1 MIGELTGWT
10 IEGQRHLYGSQFGE
24 TGDGDLSTYAA
35 LRYDLDIAR
44 PINFF
49 IWKLLLPLLIV
60 LCANWTALLL
70 HPTLVEARTA
80 MPATALL
87 TTVFLQQSYT
97 SSLPEVGYL
106 VLLDK
111 IYVLAYILLVATVVQ
126 VIMISIQGSKY
137 EANNYARAIMLDRV
151 SVMVQVLVFIVG
163 VALIIFMR

>member
-1 MIGELTGWT
+1 MCIK
-10 IEGQRHLYGSQFGE
+10 GQRHLYGSQFGE
-24 TGDGDLSTYAA
+24 TGERDLSTFAA
-35 LRYDLDIAR
+35 LRYDLNITR
-44 PINFF
+44 PVNFF

-87 TTVFLQQSYT
+87 TTVFLQQSYS

-111 IYVLAYILLVATVVQ
+111 IYVLAYILLISTVVQ
-126 VIMISIQGSKY
+126 VITISIQGSKY
-137 EANNYARAIMLDRV
+137 EANNYARATALDRY
-151 SVMVQVLVFIVG
+151 SVIAQVLVFMIGVG
-163 VALIIFMR
+163 LIIFMR